1 MILWDPNEVRNIRE
15 VILVES
21 SDFLIGA
28 VESLMRAVDHYLGEA
43 EDDRG
48 TAIREVCRAMELLF
62 KEKLRLFGEEYEGK
76 NFGELWELLRAHGIS
91 VSWEKYDG
99 IRQARNKV
107 EHKGWVPNS
116 EDFQRLMDDS
126 AFPLLWDFMANKLG
140 YPLKEF
146 LPPYYRRVVCGD
158 REWSIRC
165 SGLTL
170 GAMRN
175 LVKEPALAVKMA
187 KKALE
192 DAVRGLAYE
201 NKEALEAAARER
213 AGEGHHIP
221 PIEEWRFGDV
231 LEAFVWPV
239 GDGLEDYVPYCG
251 FILEKDVE
259 RIKES
264 IIPPSL
270 RGSPPF
276 EKACRFVGIACYWVF
291 RFADPSRKVLG
302 PPFYVTELER
312 LRAGR
317 GGDEWDEW

>member
-1 MILWDPNEVRNIRE
+1 M
-15 VILVES
+15 
-21 SDFLIGA
+21 G
-28 VESLMRAVDHYLGEA
+28 AVDHYLADE

-62 KEKLRLFGEEYEGK
+62 KEKTRLLGEEYERK
-76 NFGELWELLRAHGIS
+76 NFRELVELLSKRRIP
-91 VSWEKYDG
+91 VSKKKCHELRD
-99 IRQARNKV
+99 ARNEA
-107 EHKGWVPNS
+107 EHEGRVSNS
-116 EDFQRLMDDS
+116 EEFQRLMDGC
-126 AFPLLWDFMANKLG
+126 AFPLLWDFMMNKLG

-158 REWSIRC
+158 RESDIRC
-165 SGLTL
+165 RGLAS

-175 LVKEPALAVKMA
+175 LVKELALAVRMA

-192 DAVRGLAYE
+192 GAVRGLANE

-213 AGEGHHIP
+213 AGESHHIP

-231 LEAFVWPV
+231 LEAFVWPA

-251 FILEKDVE
+251 FILEEDVE

-264 IIPPSL
+264 IIPSSL

-276 EKACRFVGIACYWVF
+276 EKACRFVGIACYWTF
-291 RFADPSRKVLG
+291 RFCDPSRKALG

>member
-1 MILWDPNEVRNIRE
+1 MVLWDRKEVRNISE

-21 SDFLIGA
+21 SHLLTGA
-28 VESLMRAVDHYLGEA
+28 VESLMGAVDHYLADE
-43 EDDRG
+43 EDDCG
-48 TAIREVCRAMELLF
+48 TAIREVCRATELLF
-62 KEKLRLFGEEYEGK
+62 KEKLRLLGEEYERK
-76 NFGELWELLRAHGIS
+76 NFKQLVKLLSKQRIPVSKKKCDELRN
-91 VSWEKYDG
+91 
-99 IRQARNKV
+99 ARNEA
-107 EHKGWVPNS
+107 EHEGRVPNS
-116 EDFQRLMDDS
+116 EEFQRLMDDC
-126 AFPLLWDFMANKLG
+126 AFPLLWDFMTNKLG

-158 REWSIRC
+158 REWNIRC
-165 SGLTL
+165 RGLAL

-175 LVKEPALAVKMA
+175 LVKEPALAVRMG

-192 DAVRGLAYE
+192 GAVRGLAYG
-201 NKEALEAAARER
+201 NKEMLEAAARER

-221 PIEEWRFGDV
+221 PIGEWHFGDV

-312 LRAGR
+312 LRTGR